1 MTALFPVNPRY
12 KLRSIVGMGGMGV
25 VYVAYDR
32 LMQHEVALKRVQT
45 VSGGQTMTPEIQR
58 VHLAQEFKVLSA
70 LRHPNI
76 IHVLD
81 YGFDDQQS
89 PYFTMELLQSP
100 QTILEASASKSLAI
114 KYDFI
119 MQLMQAI
126 QYLHRHGILHRDLK
140 PSNILVVEGR
150 VKVLD
155 FGLAVKRNEQSSTAG
170 TIGYMAP
177 ETLQENRASELSDLY
192 AIAVIA
198 YEILAE
204 APMFRN
210 LNVAQMIAH
219 IIGVIPNIEDI
230 PVPASIKAILN
241 LALQKKPKDRYATV
255 TAFLHE
261 FHVASQSSL
270 DLETPDIRESF
281 LQAARF
287 VGRRD
292 EMSLLSNALQDVFDK
307 HKGSGWLI
315 TGESGVGKSRLV
327 GEIRV
332 QALVRGAWV
341 LDGHAVGNGKQPY
354 QLWIEP
360 LRTLA
365 VLSGLTDEEARVL
378 RWIVNNLDDVL
389 DRRLAPYEATDTR
402 SAREE
407 LFKTVLLLF
416 QRLTK
421 PTLLILEDIQWAT
434 DDSIQLLARIAE
446 LAPTI
451 PLLVMTNYRDD
462 EFLYPSQSLKHL
474 RLLHLQ
480 RFQETEIYA
489 LSEAMLGKTNP
500 RLVEF
505 LRKQTEG
512 NVFFLVEI
520 IRALSERYGDME
532 HIDSDHLPEDI
543 LTLGI
548 QRVAHYRLNL
558 IPSDSKPLLR
568 LAALM
573 GRYLDLAILQL
584 LAPETEID
592 LWLSDCSYYV
602 LDIEN
607 NRWRFMHDKVRET
620 LIADISL
627 EERKAQHRYIATT
640 IEQAYGTSVN
650 WLAFLAYHWAQADQ
664 PIKEATYALAAAK
677 HAQSIFA
684 FANARQY
691 YLQAL
696 HAYSHLLNDS
706 QHNQGLLET
715 LTGLVTVSLLTG
727 DPRDNLSYLSLAE
740 DVIVSQ
746 DELPDRMQ
754 MHSLMVL
761 FGVAGQAHYYG
772 SEYPHAIKRFEQ
784 MASIAQ
790 KIGEHDQIVIA
801 EAYKAQV
808 LALQGYYK
816 EALPYFE
823 RLLPIAQRL
832 KMRQE
837 WLWTKSYICFCYGMV
852 GRYNEAMTH
861 GTDAIFQAREMRYS
875 TAEAVARIFLI
886 ITHWQAR
893 EIPLALRECQLTLE
907 IAQATQ
913 DYLPLYLG
921 YGLQARVLLESGQLR
936 HAQES
941 MVTCQ
946 ELSKRM
952 GDNLILADWLMA
964 LNAELA
970 LEHQD
975 YATAQHLADDA
986 LQFAQ
991 NIESIFGQAIA
1002 HQLLGKVYQLMGD
1015 IEESGQHYI
1024 ASLNAYTQCN
1034 TLRQISDVQA
1044 ELLKLA

>member
-12 KLRSIVGMGGMGV
+12 KLNSIIGMGGMGV

-32 LMQHEVALKRVQT
+32 LMQHEVALKRVQAA
-45 VSGGQTMTPEIQR
+45 SGGHAMTAEIQR
-58 VHLAQEFKVLSA
+58 VHLAQEFKVLA
-70 LRHPNI
+70 GLRHPNI

-89 PYFTMELLQSP
+89 PYFTMDLLHNP
-100 QTILEASASKSLAI
+100 QTILDASAGKSLAI
-114 KYDFI
+114 KYDLI
-119 MQLMQAI
+119 IQLMQAI

-140 PSNILVVEGR
+140 PSNILVVDGQ

-204 APMFRN
+204 ASMFRN
-210 LNVAQMIAH
+210 LNVAQMISH
-219 IIGVIPNIEDI
+219 IITVMPNLEAL
-230 PVPASIKAILN
+230 PVPASIQAILN

-261 FHVASQSSL
+261 FHVASQLSL
-270 DLETPDIRESF
+270 RLETPDIRESF

-292 EMSLLSNALQDVFDK
+292 ELNLLSTALQDVFEK
-307 HKGSGWLI
+307 NKGSGWLI

-327 GEIRV
+327 GEVRV

-341 LDGHAVGNGKQPY
+341 LDGHAIATGKQPY

-378 RWIVNNLDDVL
+378 RWIVNDLDDVL
-389 DRRLAPYEATDTR
+389 DRRLPLYETNDTR

-407 LFKTVLLLF
+407 LFKTVVQIF

-421 PTLLILEDIQWAT
+421 PALLILEDIQWAS
-434 DDSIQLLARIAE
+434 DDSIQLLARISE
-446 LAPTI
+446 LCPTI
-451 PLLVMTNYRDD
+451 PLLIMTNYRDD

-480 RFQETEIYA
+480 RFQEAEIYA
-489 LSEAMLGKTNP
+489 LSEAMLGKTHP
-500 RLVEF
+500 HLVEF

-558 IPSDSKPLLR
+558 VPLDAKPLLR
-568 LAALM
+568 LAALI
-573 GRYLDLAILQL
+573 GRYLDLTTLQL
-584 LAPETEID
+584 LEPETEID

-620 LIADISL
+620 LIADMSL
-627 EERKAQHRYIATT
+627 EERKIQHHYIANT
-640 IEQAYGTSVN
+640 IETAYGMSVN
-650 WLAFLAYHWAQADQ
+650 WLAFLAYHWSQAHESD
-664 PIKEATYALAAAK
+664 KEATYALAAAK

-696 HAYSHLLNDS
+696 NAYGRISGDTQYS
-706 QHNQGLLET
+706 RGLLAT
-715 LTGLVTVSLLTG
+715 LNGLVTVSLLTG

-740 DVIVSQ
+740 DVIISQ
-746 DELPDRMQ
+746 GELPDRNQMQ
-754 MHSLMVL
+754 SLMAL
-761 FGVAGQAHYYG
+761 FAVGGQAHYYG
-772 SEYPHAIKRFEQ
+772 SEYPQAIKRFEQ
-784 MASIAQ
+784 MASIAK
-790 KIGEHDQIVIA
+790 KINEPDQMVLA
-801 EAYKAQV
+801 EAYKARV

-816 EALPYFE
+816 EALPLFE
-823 RLLPIAQRL
+823 RFLPIAQRL

-837 WLWTKSYICFCYGMV
+837 WLWTKSYVCFCYGML
-852 GRYNEAMTH
+852 GRYDEAVTH
-861 GTDAIFQAREMRYS
+861 GTDAIFQAREMRYG

-886 ITHWQAR
+886 IIHWQAR
-893 EIPLALRECQLTLE
+893 QISLALRECQLTLE
-907 IAQATQ
+907 IAQSTH

-921 YGLQARVLLESGQLR
+921 YGLQAMVLLESGQLR

-941 MVTCQ
+941 MITCQ
-946 ELSKRM
+946 ELSKQM
-952 GDNLILADWLMA
+952 GDSLILADWFMVLH
-964 LNAELA
+964 AELA
-970 LEHQD
+970 LEQNDHT
-975 YATAQHLADDA
+975 TAQHLAQEA

-991 NIESIFGQAIA
+991 DIQSMFGQASA
-1002 HQLLGKVYQLMGD
+1002 HQLLGKVYQVMGD
-1015 IEESGQHYI
+1015 IDRSRQHYDE
-1024 ASLNAYTQCN
+1024 SLNAYTRCN
-1034 TLRQISDVQA
+1034 TMRQINDVQA
-1044 ELLKLA
+1044 ELQKMA